1 MIKHQDFGLSV
12 ISALSHARFCLKPL
26 AVAIMFAGVGLTTTI
41 SASENGDVSKELA
54 SFDNSMLWG
63 AGAQS
68 MDVNRYSEGN
78 PVEPGTYGVDV
89 SVNGTPAGRFDIT
102 FVPGAT
108 ADHAKPEL
116 TVEML
121 EKIGVDTDKLQD
133 STGNSAPA
141 QDLFSL
147 IPDATYRYN
156 TAEQRLELSIPQAA
170 LLNRPRGYVSPTRWD
185 RGVDAAFVD
194 YNVNT
199 YQNTS
204 HGTKSN
210 SAYANFSAGV
220 NLGDWRLRQ
229 RSTLNWDKQ
238 TGKDYQA
245 VDSYVQ
251 RDIDAMSSQLTLGDS
266 FSDGELFDTVAT
278 RGVHMAT
285 DDRMLPDSQRGYA
298 PIIRGVA
305 STNARVTIRQ
315 NGFIIQETTVAPGA
329 FEISDLNPASTSGDL
344 DVTVTEADGQE
355 QHFTVPF
362 SSVSRSL
369 REGTSRYTATVGQA
383 RELTYGSKPMVAQG
397 TYQRGLSNLVTGYTG
412 FSTAEGYDSVILGG
426 VLNSE
431 YGAFGADITASKTE
445 LEGKTFTGQSARVT
459 YNKILQSSG
468 TNFTVAAYRYSTAG
482 YFGINDALNARDQL
496 DALGDSQGGV
506 DSIQHARSKAQLN
519 VSQNIGSSSYV
530 YINSSVQNYW
540 NSAGTNTQY
549 QAGFNQNYSWGNA
562 GVSASRTQDIL
573 GNDTTQY
580 MVNVSIPLGSST
592 TRNRP
597 YLSASATTSS
607 DGSANMQT
615 TLSGTSGDDQSL
627 SYGLT
632 TSNSRSG
639 SSDNTTNVGGNGQ
652 YRTSAANLSAS
663 VSKGTEYQQAS
674 LGASGS
680 VVVHPAGIT
689 FGQPLGDSIAIV
701 VAPDAAG
708 ATLTNATGVK
718 LDRSG
723 QAVVP
728 YLNPYRVNTLEL
740 DPKGISDD
748 VELQNTS
755 QEVVPRSGSVIM
767 AKFNTVSGRALLIN
781 AHQTN
786 GKPLPFGAGVYDEQ
800 GKDVGAVG
808 QGGQIFARVNGDQGT
823 LRIGANGKD
832 FSQCN
837 LPYQLAP
844 KAKGEAASKL
854 ETVDL
859 TCKG

>member
-1 MIKHQDFGLSV
+1 MIKHCNYGLTV
-12 ISALSHARFCLKPL
+12 INAMSAARFCLKPL
-26 AVAIMFAGVGLTTTI
+26 TVAIMFAGGSLATSV
-41 SASENGDVSKELA
+41 SAVENRDTSKELA

-68 MDVNRYSEGN
+68 LNVDRYSEGN
-78 PVEPGTYGVDV
+78 PVEPGTYSVDV
-89 SVNGTPAGRFDIT
+89 SLNGTPAGRYDVT
-102 FVPGAT
+102 FVSGTT

-116 TVEML
+116 SIELL
-121 EKIGVDTDKLQD
+121 EKVGVNTEKLQS
-133 STGNSAPA
+133 STDSAPA
-141 QDLFSL
+141 HDLLNL

-156 TAEQRLELSIPQAA
+156 SADQRLELSIPQVA

-199 YQNTS
+199 YQTTSQGVQNNT
-204 HGTKSN
+204 
-210 SAYANFSAGV
+210 AYANLKAGI

-245 VDSYVQ
+245 VDSYAQ
-251 RDIDAMSSQLTLGDS
+251 RDIDTLSSQLTLGDS
-266 FSDGELFDTVAT
+266 FTDGELFDTVAT
-278 RGVHMAT
+278 RGVRMAT

-298 PIIRGVA
+298 PVIRGVA

-329 FEISDLNPASTSGDL
+329 FAITDLNPASTSGDL

-355 QHFTVPF
+355 KHFIVPF

-383 RELTYGSKPMVAQG
+383 RELPYGSKPLVTQG
-397 TYQRGLSNLVTGYTG
+397 TYQRGLTNLVTGYTG
-412 FSTAEGYDSVILGG
+412 FSATEGYGSAILGG

-431 YGAFGADITASKTE
+431 YGAIGADLTTSKTD

-459 YNKILQSSG
+459 YNKILQSTG

-506 DSIQHARSKAQLN
+506 DSFRHARSKAQLN
-519 VSQNIGSSSYV
+519 VSQNLGSRSYL
-530 YINSSVQNYW
+530 YINSSVQSYW
-540 NSAGTNTQY
+540 NSSGTDKQY
-549 QAGFNQNYSWGNA
+549 QAGFSQNFSWGSA
-562 GVSASRTQDIL
+562 GIGASRTQDMS

-580 MVNVSIPLGSST
+580 IFNVSIPLGSASSH
-592 TRNRP
+592 NRP
-597 YLSASATTSS
+597 YLSASATSSS
-607 DGSANMQT
+607 DGSANFQT

-627 SYGLT
+627 SYGI
-632 TSNSRSG
+632 TSSNNRPAEG
-639 SSDNTTNVGGNGQ
+639 DRTTNISGNGQ

-663 VSKGTEYQQAS
+663 ASKGNDFQQAS

-701 VAPDAAG
+701 VAPDAVG

-718 LDRSG
+718 LDQSG

-728 YLNPYRVNTLEL
+728 YLNPYRINTLEL

-748 VELQNTS
+748 VELQRTS

-767 AKFNTVSGRALLIN
+767 AKFNTVAGRALLIN
-781 AHQTN
+781 AHQVD

-808 QGGQIFARVNGDQGT
+808 QGGQIFARVEGDQGT
-823 LRIGANGKD
+823 LRISGDGKD
-832 FSQCN
+832 SSPCH
-837 LPYQLAP
+837 LAYQLAP
-844 KAKGEAASKL
+844 KVKDEVSSKL

-859 TCKG
+859 TCKR